1 MASYGK
7 IEKKIKGISSRYGP
21 VNFGGSWEASYLI
34 WDVNLESTII
44 VE

>member
-1 MASYGK
+1 MTSYET
-7 IEKKIKGISSRYGP
+7 IENKIKSKYSRYGP
-21 VNFGGSWEASYLI
+21 VNFGRSWEASYLI